1 MYRKMVTVYS
11 KPEREN
17 LHRQGYWIDRQGNIL
32 AVKDM
37 SYERLG
43 KLVKLLAEWATKE
56 DEPIEYLAR
65 QPIVNHVYNRIVHF
79 GMKNF
84 HTEMFK
90 SAMAS
95 KLSVTKEPK
104 KERLE
109 YCLVHQCW
117 GHPSLDIEGKCL
129 WTSCPPPEM
138 EPDWELSL

>member
-1 MYRKMVTVYS
+1 MVTVYS

-56 DEPIEYLAR
+56 DKPIEYLAR

-90 SAMAS
+90 SAVASKMAS
-95 KLSVTKEPK
+95 KSEVKVE
-104 KERLE
+104 EE
-109 YCLVHQCW
+109 MYCLTHGCW
-117 GHPSLDIEGKCL
+117 GIPRSLSKDCL
-129 WTSCPPPEM
+129 WVSCPPPEM